1 MKSPAMSDLSDWA
14 IATEEARIKTAY
26 AKRCSGSLYS
36 WLNPGHLF
44 IVQELERRLLAIL
57 RAQGLYLLNDKK
69 ILEIGCGEAYWLR
82 EFVKWGAR
90 PENITGID
98 LLPDR
103 VARARQLCPQGVE
116 IHCANAASLGFDN
129 ESFDL
134 VLQATVFTSVLDH
147 NMKKLMAGEMLRVVR
162 ESGRIIWYDYHMN
175 NPRNP
180 DVRGIRKHD
189 IAQLFPGCR
198 IELQRVTLAPPLVRL
213 LAPYSW
219 LLCYTLERL
228 KVFDTHYLGVIR
240 KK

>member
-1 MKSPAMSDLSDWA
+1 MADLSDSA
-14 IATEEARIKTAY
+14 IITEEARIKSAY
-26 AKRCSGSLYS
+26 AKRCSGPLYS
-36 WLNPGHLF
+36 WFNPGHLF
-44 IVQELERRLLAIL
+44 IVQGLERRILAVL
-57 RAQGLYLLNDKK
+57 RGQGLCSLDDKK
-69 ILEIGCGEAYWLR
+69 ILEIGCGEAHWLR
-82 EFVKWGAR
+82 EFIKWGAR
-90 PENITGID
+90 PENITGVD
-98 LLPDR
+98 LIPDR

-116 IHCANAASLGFDN
+116 IHCANAASLAFDN

-162 ESGRIIWYDYHMN
+162 ESGRIIWFDYHMA
-175 NPRNP
+175 NPRNS
-180 DVRGIRKHD
+180 DVRGIRKHE
-189 IAQLFPGCR
+189 IAQLFPECH

-219 LLCYTLERL
+219 LLCYALERL